1 MTWEELHAQL
11 GESGAVG
18 GGDVLADLGVQVSTD
33 SLCPEDQV
41 VSSCHS
47 GPRSQCPEDQVVS
60 SCHSG
65 PRRRVG

>member
-1 MTWEELHAQL
+1 MSDLRITASAVSVLLTPQREP
-11 GESGAVG
+11 GAVG

-41 VSSCHS
+41 V
-47 GPRSQCPEDQVVS
+47 R

-65 PRRRVG
+65 PRRHVG